1 MKQRLTQVFVLSAS
15 LMLLSVAFP
24 VNSSSA
30 AVPRDGVPLP
40 PPGHLRDGVPLP
52 PPGHLR
58 DGVPLPPPGHI
69 WTSPASSRLVDGVP
83 LPPTGH

>member
-15 LMLLSVAFP
+15 LMLLSVVLP

-30 AVPRDGVPLP
+30 AVR
-40 PPGHLRDGVPLP
+40 RDGVPLP

-69 WTSPASSRLVDGVP
+69 WASPASSQLVDGVP
-83 LPPTGH
+83 LPPPGH